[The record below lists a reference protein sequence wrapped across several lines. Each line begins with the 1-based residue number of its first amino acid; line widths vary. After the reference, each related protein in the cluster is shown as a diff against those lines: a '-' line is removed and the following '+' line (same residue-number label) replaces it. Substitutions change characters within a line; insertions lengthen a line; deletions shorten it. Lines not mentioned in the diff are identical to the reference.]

1 MDFNSN
7 EKQCNNNA
15 SNYDSPV
22 TENKLRTDPNHN
34 FSNYIHT
41 MRAASGGQM
50 DRFWYQN
57 SLNPLSL
64 KEVMMIL
71 DRLRGSMIIYKKFTS
86 ADAIARRGKVYGE
99 WAQILQ

>member
-15 SNYDSPV
+15 INYDSPV

-41 MRAASGGQM
+41 ASAASGG
-50 DRFWYQN
+50 
-57 SLNPLSL
+57 
-64 KEVMMIL
+64 V
-71 DRLRGSMIIYKKFTS
+71 
-86 ADAIARRGKVYGE
+86 
-99 WAQILQ
+99 